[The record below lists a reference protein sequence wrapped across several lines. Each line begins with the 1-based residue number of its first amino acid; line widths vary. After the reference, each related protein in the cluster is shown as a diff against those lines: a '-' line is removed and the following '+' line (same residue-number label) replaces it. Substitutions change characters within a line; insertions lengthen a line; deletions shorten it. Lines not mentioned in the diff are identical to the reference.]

1 MGGWLPWKADLGC
14 MFLYLFGWVKSSLLE
29 ALRTLLQNCSTFILP
44 LNLLRRDLYKHTSS
58 EGDGECLGVE
68 WVGLEGVEGGQ
79 IDTSQTKRL
88 LLSKVLCLDLDSLKP
103 VDSLMPDPLGL
114 PRDTVALIRF
124 FSFLLCS
131 V

>member
-1 MGGWLPWKADLGC
+1 M
-14 MFLYLFGWVKSSLLE
+14 
-29 ALRTLLQNCSTFILP
+29 
-44 LNLLRRDLYKHTSS
+44 
-58 EGDGECLGVE
+58 
-68 WVGLEGVEGGQ
+68 GLEGVEGGQ

-131 V
+131 I